1 MSMMLTNIRSTGGT
15 LPVSRGQISGQ
26 GVAALSRMT
35 GNEFAVFRSRETGQR
50 FIREL
55 GPTGGDIPA
64 NSRLTLHSQPGMTAT
79 AVMPSSFDR
88 FALQVFGQW
97 SSVIINAAGTFSM
110 RFGRTSAADNS
121 IRPLR

>member
-1 MSMMLTNIRSTGGT
+1 MILTDIRKSGGT
-15 LPVSRGQISGQ
+15 LPVGRGQISGQ
-26 GVAALSRMT
+26 DVAALSRVT

-55 GPTGGDIPA
+55 GPTGGAIPA
-64 NSRLTLHSQPGMTAT
+64 NSRLILHSQPGSTAT
-79 AVMPSSFDR
+79 AVIPRSLDR
-88 FALQVFGQW
+88 SALQAFGQW

-110 RFGRTSAADNS
+110 RFGRTSEADNS